1 MKLISFDLNV
11 YGLLHVGTTDS
22 LVYGICSSLQDSYF
36 NMYVKI
42 NIT

>member
-1 MKLISFDLNV
+1 MLVNV

-22 LVYGICSSLQDSYF
+22 LVYGIYSYSLQDSYS
-36 NMYVKI
+36 NMFARI